1 MAKNASQSLLDNRLG
16 KVFIENYKLM
26 MTPIPTFS
34 SIEPC
39 QDDADATVQALRAQA
54 TRIETPCGAGT
65 LVWLLWQPSDGS
77 LDAKAP
83 VLLLHGGSGSW
94 THWLRNIGP
103 LVAAGRCMLVPD
115 LPGFGDSAAP
125 EGGVDADAC
134 TAPLAAGLRQLLGHR
149 ACDVV
154 GFSFGA
160 MVAGFLAAQHPARVA
175 RLMLVGAP
183 AMGEGF
189 GQPIDL
195 LPWRQLTDPAH
206 QHAAHRHNLAALMLH
221 QPEAITALAV
231 QLQATN
237 VARDRMRGRSLQ
249 RTGALVQALKRVACP
264 VHAVYG
270 REDVLYVG
278 QFDALAQAFQYAPR
292 FETLTLV
299 ASAGH
304 WVQFEQA
311 DAFNQIML
319 GWLD

>member
-1 MAKNASQSLLDNRLG
+1 
-16 KVFIENYKLM
+16 M

-34 SIEPC
+34 SIETC
-39 QDDADATVQALRAQA
+39 QDDAQATVQALRAQA

-65 LVWLLWQPSDGS
+65 LVWHLWQPSGS
-77 LDAKAP
+77 PLNAQIP

-103 LVAAGRCMLVPD
+103 LVAAGRCVLVPD

-125 EGGVDADAC
+125 EGGVDADAV
-134 TAPLAAGLRQLLGHR
+134 TAPLAAGLRQLLDFQ

-154 GFSFGA
+154 AFSFGA

-189 GQPIDL
+189 GRPVDL
-195 LPWRQLTDPAH
+195 LPWRQLTDLVH
-206 QHAAHRHNLAALMLH
+206 QHAAHRHNLAALMLR
-221 QPEAITALAV
+221 QPDAITALAV
-231 QLQATN
+231 HLQATN

-249 RTGALVQALKRVACP
+249 HTNALVQALKRVACP

-270 REDVLYVG
+270 QEDVLYVD
-278 QFDALAQAFQYAPR
+278 QFDALAQAFQSAPR

-299 ASAGH
+299 AAAGH

>member
-1 MAKNASQSLLDNRLG
+1 
-16 KVFIENYKLM
+16 M
-26 MTPIPTFS
+26 MTPIPNFS
-34 SIEPC
+34 SLETCPDAAEEAAIE
-39 QDDADATVQALRAQA
+39 ALRAQA

-65 LVWLLWQPSDGS
+65 LVWHLWQPPDRPVG
-77 LDAKAP
+77 AKAP

-103 LVAAGRCMLVPD
+103 LVAAGRCVLVPD

-125 EGGVDADAC
+125 DGGVDADAC
-134 TAPLAAGLRQLLGHR
+134 TAPLAAGLHQLLAHR

-189 GQPIDL
+189 GRLIHL
-195 LPWRQLTDPAH
+195 MPWRQLTDPVH

-221 QPEAITALAV
+221 QPAAISALAV
-231 QLQATN
+231 QLQASN
-237 VARDRMRGRSLQ
+237 AVRDRMRGRSLQ
-249 RTGALVQALKRVACP
+249 HTGALVQALARVACP

-270 REDVLYVG
+270 QEDVLYVG
-278 QFDALAQAFQYAPR
+278 QFDALTQAFQGARR

-299 ASAGH
+299 TAAGH

-311 DAFNQIML
+311 GAFNQRML
-319 GWLD
+319 AWLD

>member
-1 MAKNASQSLLDNRLG
+1 
-16 KVFIENYKLM
+16 M

-39 QDDADATVQALRAQA
+39 QNDAEATVQALLAQA
-54 TRIETPCGAGT
+54 ARIETPCDAGT
-65 LVWLLWQPSDGS
+65 LVWHLWQPAASTA
-77 LDAKAP
+77 LNAKVP

-103 LVAAGRCMLVPD
+103 LLAAGRCVLVPD

-160 MVAGFLAAQHPARVA
+160 MVAGFLAVQHPARVV

-183 AMGEGF
+183 AMGESF
-189 GQPIDL
+189 GRPIDL

-231 QLQATN
+231 HLQATN

-249 RTGALVQALKRVACP
+249 RTGALVQALKQVACP
-264 VHAVYG
+264 VYAVYG
-270 REDVLYVG
+270 REDVLYAG
-278 QFDALAQAFQYAPR
+278 QFDALAQAFQCAPR
-292 FETLTLV
+292 FEILTLV
-299 ASAGH
+299 AAAGH
-304 WVQFEQA
+304 WVQFEQS